1 MRVKCKV
8 KGKCATSFFEKC
20 LALASHI
27 TDPGE
32 SSQQAH
38 DVEMTYYTLGHFLY
52 LRSNSACL

>member
-38 DVEMTYYTLGHFLY
+38 DVEMT
-52 LRSNSACL
+52 